1 MFSFATFFLLLI
13 YEDSLKRRGG
23 TYDICKHPLHREH
36 HICFLKG
43 NMLASFKVSRIQLR
57 DLVMPSPQL
66 QMPSKDPTK
75 EELRSDLNGVN
86 THRDEMFNQINEKLS
101 KIKVDTSSQILV
113 TSITALVSDC
123 AKDYES
129 LQKLGDGI
137 FTNIKD
143 NTQLAEMR
151 ISILMLKVQLLK
163 TISTWKQRLA
173 LLGDLKKKEDKSAHS
188 ALSRHP
194 SGNNVS
200 TLPTSALTQ
209 QSDMAHNV
217 ASHILSESPKC
228 QTTDN
233 SKLICPEVNIKD
245 QNNETKDTVTTH
257 SDSSIEKNIEDVNT
271 TSDSVIKES
280 KTVEAQKSSS
290 IANIQP
296 LPNQI
301 IAPSSKHK
309 WHSRDSNISTSNFQL
324 SSPFPATLHADLY
337 LKPGVLVD
345 ESQPSSIIA
354 YTLASSK

>member
-75 EELRSDLNGVN
+75 EELRSDLKDVN
-86 THRDEMFNQINEKLS
+86 IHRDEMFTQLNEKLG
-101 KIKVDTSSQILV
+101 KIKVDTSSQILI
-113 TSITALVSDC
+113 TSITALISDC

-163 TISTWKQRLA
+163 TISTWKQKLA
-173 LLGDLKKKEDKSAHS
+173 HLGDLKKKEEKSAHS

-194 SGNNVS
+194 SGNNMS
-200 TLPTSALTQ
+200 TIPTSVLTQ
-209 QSDMAHNV
+209 QSDTAHNL
-217 ASHILSESPKC
+217 ASHISTESSKC
-228 QTTDN
+228 QTTEN
-233 SKLICPEVNIKD
+233 SELPCLDVNIKD
-245 QNNETKDTVTTH
+245 QNNETKDTMTTH
-257 SDSSIEKNIEDVNT
+257 SDSPMEKNSEEVNT

-280 KTVEAQKSSS
+280 KTVEARKSSS
-290 IANIQP
+290 TANIQP
-296 LPNQI
+296 QSAPI
-301 IAPSSKHK
+301 IAQSSKHK

>member
-1 MFSFATFFLLLI
+1 MFFLLLI

-75 EELRSDLNGVN
+75 EELRSDLNDIN
-86 THRDEMFNQINEKLS
+86 IHRDNMFTQINEKLS
-101 KIKVDTSSQILV
+101 KIKVDTSSQILI
-113 TSITALVSDC
+113 TSITALIGDS

-163 TISTWKQRLA
+163 TISTWKQKLA
-173 LLGDLKKKEDKSAHS
+173 HLGDLKKKEEKSAHS

-200 TLPTSALTQ
+200 TLTTSALTQ
-209 QSDMAHNV
+209 QSDMAHNL
-217 ASHILSESPKC
+217 APHTPSESSKC
-228 QTTDN
+228 QSIEH
-233 SKLICPEVNIKD
+233 SKLHYPDVDIID
-245 QNNETKDTVTTH
+245 QNNETKDILTTH
-257 SDSSIEKNIEDVNT
+257 SDSSIEKNIEDVT
-271 TSDSVIKES
+271 TSGSVIKEN
-280 KTVEAQKSSS
+280 KTVEALKSSS
-290 IANIQP
+290 IANMQP
-296 LPNQI
+296 LSNQI
-301 IAPSSKHK
+301 IAQSSKHK